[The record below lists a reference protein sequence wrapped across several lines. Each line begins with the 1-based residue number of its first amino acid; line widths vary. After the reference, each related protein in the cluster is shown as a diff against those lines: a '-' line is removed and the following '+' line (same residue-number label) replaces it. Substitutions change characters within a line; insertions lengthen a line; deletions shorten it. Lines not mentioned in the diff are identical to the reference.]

1 MSARPGRKGKA
12 ALLLAGAAA
21 GVVVVVVMLGRD
33 RAEAPAADAA
43 PSGAPVSHLP
53 LPAGPAASAPSAVV
67 ATAASAAAMAAA
79 PASGPALDSR
89 GFAPVVQRALDSGD
103 PKDALDAAQWMAACL
118 PDQDVESMLN
128 GSHAKYRIQVSDSVR
143 RQWIENVRQTERHC
157 QALTPEQLA
166 QFRQLATRAL
176 DAKLP
181 GAGLAYFQSL
191 DRENRSEAER
201 ARALPGLRID
211 AESGVVLAVPILAR
225 SSLGQSRTEQL
236 AYQKLTDLL
245 VQKDLLPP
253 LLGAFPPGDA
263 VTPPYSPQEQA
274 DAAALARRLLPRFQK
289 PG

>member
-1 MSARPGRKGKA
+1 LSARPGRKGKA
-12 ALLLAGAAA
+12 ALLLAAAA
-21 GVVVVVVMLGRD
+21 AIALGVVMVGRD
-33 RAEAPAADAA
+33 RTAAPAPETT
-43 PSGAPVSHLP
+43 PSAAPVSHLA
-53 LPAGPAASAPSAVV
+53 LPTGLAASTPAPGAAPAASATV
-67 ATAASAAAMAAA
+67 TAAA
-79 PASGPALDSR
+79 PSSGPALDSR

-103 PKDALDAAQWMAACL
+103 PKDALEAAQWMAACL

-157 QALTPEQLA
+157 QALTPDQIA
-166 QFRQLATRAL
+166 QFRLLATRAL
-176 DAKLP
+176 DARLP

-191 DRENRSEAER
+191 DRENRSDVER
-201 ARALPGLRID
+201 ARALPGLRLD
-211 AESGVVLAVPILAR
+211 AENGVVLAVPILAR

-253 LLGAFPPGDA
+253 LLGAFPPSDA
-263 VTPPYSPQEQA
+263 VTPPYSPQELA